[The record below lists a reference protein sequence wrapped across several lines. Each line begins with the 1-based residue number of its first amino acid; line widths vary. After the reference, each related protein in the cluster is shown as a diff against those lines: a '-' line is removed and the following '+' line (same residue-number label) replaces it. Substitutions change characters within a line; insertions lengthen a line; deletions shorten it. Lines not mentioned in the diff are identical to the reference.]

1 MRERSKNRVLVLL
14 AIAFCMVLL
23 VGSTAVAAQ
32 SGSALTTEASID
44 TTSVLYGR
52 TVLFCGDS
60 ICAGRPNV
68 PEEERAWAGRIGL
81 AYGMVVTNNG
91 RAAATVAVPDAS
103 KMGRSLDN
111 RIINQV
117 EAAKDNTYDYVIL
130 HGGINDGMDSIAV
143 GTITD
148 STDVAD
154 FDVMTFAGALEE
166 LFARTQEYFG
176 DTAQIGYIVNYQT
189 PMSEWGGATQ
199 DMSEYVAMAL
209 QICDKWDI
217 SYLDLYND
225 QDFNDNVMKVST
237 KDNLSDY
244 LHPAESGYDL
254 LGAKIGTWMETLGQ
268 DDDSALPWIVGGVVA
283 AVVVIGATTTG
294 LILVRRKRR
303 SAPAA

>member
-1 MRERSKNRVLVLL
+1 MRERSKNRILVLL
-14 AIAFCMVLL
+14 VIAFCMVLL
-23 VGSTAVAAQ
+23 VGSTTVFAQ
-32 SGSALTTEASID
+32 SDNALTTETSID
-44 TTSVLYGR
+44 TTSVLNGK

-60 ICAGRPNV
+60 ICAGRPNE

-81 AYGMVVTNNG
+81 AYDMVVTNNG

-244 LHPAESGYDL
+244 LHPTESGYDL
-254 LGAKIGTWMETLGQ
+254 LGAKIGAWMETLGQ
-268 DDDSALPWIVGGVVA
+268 DDDSALPWIIGGVVA

-294 LILVRRKRR
+294 LILVRRKRKT
-303 SAPAA
+303 APAA